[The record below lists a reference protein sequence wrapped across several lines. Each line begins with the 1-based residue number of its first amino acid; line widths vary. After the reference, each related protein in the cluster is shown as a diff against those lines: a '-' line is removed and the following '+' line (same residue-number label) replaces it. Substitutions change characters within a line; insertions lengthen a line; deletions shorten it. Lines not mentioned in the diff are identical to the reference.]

1 MLRLWKLFDETHSGK
16 CLCAGPVTPSM
27 HRNNFTKTTGD
38 FSRNAGGVTM
48 FSAMS
53 KRRGANCTQT
63 HPQPYVSFVGKKE
76 N

>member
-1 MLRLWKLFDETHSGK
+1 
-16 CLCAGPVTPSM
+16 M
-27 HRNNFTKTTGD
+27 HRINFTKTTGD